1 MRKKLIGL
9 FILPASLIIGALPA
23 SAAEVEVPSG
33 SLLLLTSSS
42 TPGKTAGLNKF
53 YPVVGEVVGVHLAN
67 ATSLHIFVGGK
78 ETKVTSRTAKG
89 FAVTSQLTLK
99 EQILV
104 TAGDSADAQTRSV
117 FLPVLPM
124 SPFNTGS
131 VQFKLDSAVLSSEA
145 RVILRKVADEAISV
159 GLKGIY
165 AAGHADTTG
174 SSKYNLEL
182 SRKRAQATVDYLKK
196 YLDFK
201 GVTDVEVGIE
211 NMGLYVP
218 LKTRDE
224 SRRVEI
230 LLYPTPKGLNS

>member
-1 MRKKLIGL
+1 MLKKLITAI
-9 FILPASLIIGALPA
+9 ILPVSLFAGTVPA

-33 SLLLLTSSS
+33 SLLLLSTST
-42 TPGKTAGLNKF
+42 TPSKVVGLNKF
-53 YPVVGEVVGVHLAN
+53 YPIVGEIVGAHLAN
-67 ATSLHIFVGGK
+67 ATSLHLFTEGV
-78 ETKVTSRTAKG
+78 ETKVTTRTQKG
-89 FAVTSQLTLK
+89 FAVSTQLTLK
-99 EQILV
+99 ERILV

-124 SPFNTGS
+124 SPFNSGS
-131 VQFKLDSAVLSSEA
+131 VQFKLDSALLSPEA
-145 RVILRKVADEAISV
+145 REILRKVADEAISV

-165 AAGHADTTG
+165 AAGHADTSGTN
-174 SSKYNLEL
+174 KYNLAL
-182 SRKRAQATVDYLKK
+182 SSKRAQATVDYLKK
-196 YLDFK
+196 YLSIK

-230 LLYPTPKGLNS
+230 LLYPAPKQ